1 MTKMVPLVVM
11 VCFAFLMG
19 FKGPQT
25 TIPDSQIESAIK
37 ERLAMDGRVNPNGI
51 EVKVNNGTVTLS
63 GIVETMQEKALAENL
78 VASTYGAKAVVNN
91 LVVRPPV
98 SKDDEIRKAVEETM
112 KSTPALQKKDVQV
125 DVSEGVVTLKGSV
138 DTLVQSLA
146 AENAA
151 KTVEGAV
158 NVVNMIK
165 VVETPR
171 PDREIEKDVVFYLK
185 SSSLVNLDDIEVSV
199 KDGVV
204 FLKGTIEN
212 LSHRYVI
219 MRDLEKVRGVRRVDV
234 SGLTLKHK

>member
-1 MTKMVPLVVM
+1 MTKTVGLLVV
-11 VCFAFLMG
+11 VCIAFMMG

-37 ERLAMDGRVNPNGI
+37 ERLAMDGRINPKGI
-51 EVKVNNGTVTLS
+51 EVKVNHGTVTLS
-63 GIVETMQEKALAENL
+63 GVVETIHEKALAENL

-98 SKDDEIRKAVEETM
+98 SKDDEIRKAIEEAV
-112 KSTPALQKKDVQV
+112 KSTPVLQKQDIQV
-125 DVSEGVVTLKGSV
+125 NVSEGVVTLKGTV
-138 DTLVQSLA
+138 DTLAQNLA

-151 KTVEGAV
+151 KTARGAV
-158 NVVNMIK
+158 NVVNMLK

-171 PDREIEKDVVFYLK
+171 PDREIEKDVVLYLK

-204 FLKGTIEN
+204 SLKGTLDN

-219 MRDLEKVRGVRRVDV
+219 MRELEKIRGVRRVDV
-234 SGLTLKHK
+234 SGVSVKHT

>member
-1 MTKMVPLVVM
+1 MTKTLGLLVV
-11 VCFAFLMG
+11 VCIAFMMG

-37 ERLAMDGRVNPNGI
+37 ERLAMDGRINSKGI
-51 EVKVNNGTVTLS
+51 EVKVNHGTVTLS
-63 GIVETMQEKALAENL
+63 GVIETIHEKALAENL

-98 SKDDEIRKAVEETM
+98 SKDDEIRKAIEEAV
-112 KSTPALQKKDVQV
+112 KSTPVLQKQDIQV
-125 DVSEGVVTLKGSV
+125 NVSEGVVTLKGTV
-138 DTLVQSLA
+138 DTLAQSLA

-151 KTVEGAV
+151 KTARGAV
-158 NVVNMIK
+158 NVVNMLK

-171 PDREIEKDVVFYLK
+171 PDREIEKDVVLYLK

-204 FLKGTIEN
+204 SLKGTLDN

-219 MRDLEKVRGVRRVDV
+219 MRELEKIRGVRRVDV
-234 SGLTLKHK
+234 SGVSVKHT

>member
-1 MTKMVPLVVM
+1 VTKTLGLLVV
-11 VCFAFLMG
+11 VCIAFMMG

-37 ERLAMDGRVNPNGI
+37 ERLAMDGRINSKGI
-51 EVKVNNGTVTLS
+51 EVKVNHGTVTLS
-63 GIVETMQEKALAENL
+63 GVIETIHEKALAENL

-98 SKDDEIRKAVEETM
+98 SKDDEIRKAIEEAV
-112 KSTPALQKKDVQV
+112 KSTPVLQKQDIQV
-125 DVSEGVVTLKGSV
+125 NVSEGVVTLKGTV
-138 DTLVQSLA
+138 DTLAQSLA

-151 KTVEGAV
+151 KTARGAV
-158 NVVNMIK
+158 NVVNMLK

-171 PDREIEKDVVFYLK
+171 PDREIEKDVVLYLK

-204 FLKGTIEN
+204 SLKGTLDN

-219 MRDLEKVRGVRRVDV
+219 MRELEKIRGVRRVDV
-234 SGLTLKHK
+234 SGVSVKHT

>member
-1 MTKMVPLVVM
+1 VTKTLGLLVV
-11 VCFAFLMG
+11 VCIAFMMG

-37 ERLAMDGRVNPNGI
+37 ERLAMDGRINSKGI
-51 EVKVNNGTVTLS
+51 EVKVNHGTVTLS
-63 GIVETMQEKALAENL
+63 GDIETIHEKALAENL

-98 SKDDEIRKAVEETM
+98 SKDDEIRKAIEEAV
-112 KSTPALQKKDVQV
+112 KSTPVLQKQDIQV
-125 DVSEGVVTLKGSV
+125 NVSEGVVTLKGTV
-138 DTLVQSLA
+138 DTLAQSLA

-151 KTVEGAV
+151 KTARGAV
-158 NVVNMIK
+158 NVVNMLK

-171 PDREIEKDVVFYLK
+171 PDREIEKDVVLYLK

-204 FLKGTIEN
+204 SLKGTLDN

-219 MRDLEKVRGVRRVDV
+219 MRELEKIRGVRRVDV
-234 SGLTLKHK
+234 SGVSVKHT

>member
-1 MTKMVPLVVM
+1 MTKTLGLLVV
-11 VCFAFLMG
+11 VCIAFMMG

-37 ERLAMDGRVNPNGI
+37 ERLAMDGRINSKGI
-51 EVKVNNGTVTLS
+51 EVKVNHGTVTLS
-63 GIVETMQEKALAENL
+63 GVIETIHEKALAENL

-98 SKDDEIRKAVEETM
+98 SKDDEIRKAIEEAV
-112 KSTPALQKKDVQV
+112 KSTPVLQKQDIQV
-125 DVSEGVVTLKGSV
+125 NVSEGVVTLKGTV
-138 DTLVQSLA
+138 DTLAQSLA

-151 KTVEGAV
+151 KTARGAV
-158 NVVNMIK
+158 NVVNMLK

-171 PDREIEKDVVFYLK
+171 PDREIEKDVVLYLK

-204 FLKGTIEN
+204 SLKGTLDN

-219 MRDLEKVRGVRRVDV
+219 MTELEKIRGVRRVDTSGV
-234 SGLTLKHK
+234 SVKHT